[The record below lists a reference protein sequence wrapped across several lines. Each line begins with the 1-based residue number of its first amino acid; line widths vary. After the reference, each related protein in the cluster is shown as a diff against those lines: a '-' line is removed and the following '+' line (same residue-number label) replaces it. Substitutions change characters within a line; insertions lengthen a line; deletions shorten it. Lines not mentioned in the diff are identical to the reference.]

1 MNTKILLIL
10 IIILAALTRVLF
22 LGQFPNGFTGDEAQ
36 QGYSAYSILK
46 TGRDEWGELL
56 PIFPRGFGDF
66 KPPLYTYL
74 AIPSIAVFGLTIEAV
89 RLPAALVGILAVM
102 VLYFLTKELF
112 KDQKIA
118 ILSSFLLA
126 INPWHAKD

>member
-66 KPPLYTYL
+66 KPQLYTYL
-74 AIPSIAVFGLTIEAV
+74 AIPSIAIFGLTIEAV
-89 RLPAALVGILAVM
+89 LLPAALAGILALL
-102 VLYFLTKELF
+102 VLYFLT
-112 KDQKIA
+112 
-118 ILSSFLLA
+118 
-126 INPWHAKD
+126 